1 MIEQSSPRNVLLN
14 RTTGAQIIEVEET
27 QTGIESTD
35 RGDREVR
42 DDLKGIIVE
51 EGRPEGIEKG
61 GAAAAFGEALEDIML
76 GDDLY
81 YISDAVGENEVT
93 IGDNLQI
100 NLNCDSEE
108 ELRRILSGLSING
121 KVTMPIEDT
130 FWGAIFAGLTDQFG
144 ISWTLNY
151 QKPVAENS

>member
-1 MIEQSSPRNVLLN
+1 MKTVPYFYFNGN
-14 RTTGAQIIEVEET
+14 
-27 QTGIESTD
+27 
-35 RGDREVR
+35 
-42 DDLKGIIVE
+42 
-51 EGRPEGIEKG
+51 
-61 GAAAAFGEALEDIML
+61 AAEALDFYSKVFNTKPSQVMLYKEMPGSEPSAPYADKVLHAEIML

-81 YISDAVGENEVT
+81 YISDAIGENEVT

-100 NLNCDSEE
+100 NLNCGSEE
-108 ELRRILSGLSING
+108 ELRRILSGLSVNG

-151 QKPVAENS
+151 QKPVVENS